1 MMKKTPEEF
10 YKEIL
15 DLPYEEFEEKLLA
28 GILDVLPIS
37 EIQKLINALPNEE
50 ISIKLSEKIIESRN
64 NKIETVIKK

>member
-1 MMKKTPEEF
+1 MKKTPEEF